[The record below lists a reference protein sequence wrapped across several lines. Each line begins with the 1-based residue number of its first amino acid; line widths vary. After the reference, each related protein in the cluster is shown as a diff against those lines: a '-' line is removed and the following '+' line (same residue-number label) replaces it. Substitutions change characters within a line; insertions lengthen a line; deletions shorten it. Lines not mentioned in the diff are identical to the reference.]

1 MSCRDEA
8 ATALRSSGKR
18 VTSARIAVIEA
29 LRHSAAHMTP
39 SEVIEAVRKDVP
51 HVDQSTVYRTLA
63 ELRDTRL
70 VAETRLGH
78 GESFYEWLAG
88 QPHHHL
94 RCVSCGGIASLDHAL
109 VEGLAGSAR
118 KRHGFALDTSH
129 VVLEGT
135 CAKCQ
140 RRASSGTKERKA
152 N

>member
-29 LRHSAAHMTP
+29 LRHSAVHMTP

-78 GESFYEWLAG
+78 GEFFYEWLAG
-88 QPHHHL
+88 HAHHHL
-94 RCVSCGGIASLDHAL
+94 RCVSCGGLAGLNHAL
-109 VEGLAGSAR
+109 VEGLAEGAR
-118 KRHGFALDTSH
+118 KRHGFALDTAH
-129 VVLEGT
+129 VVLEGQ
-135 CAKCQ
+135 CARCQ
-140 RRASSGTKERKA
+140 KRSSPGKKVSPA
-152 N
+152 I